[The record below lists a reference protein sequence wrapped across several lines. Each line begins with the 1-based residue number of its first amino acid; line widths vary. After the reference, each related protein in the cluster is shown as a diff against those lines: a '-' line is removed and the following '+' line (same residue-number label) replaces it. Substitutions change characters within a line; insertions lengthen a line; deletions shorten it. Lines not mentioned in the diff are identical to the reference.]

1 MTPIVVLTVS
11 RISRSKEA
19 GPADK
24 IRTFVREF
32 HMENQ
37 MNYRSEAEKC
47 SLHAI
52 AHSGQITVLKGPRI
66 AGNENGSQ
74 TIEQAF
80 QALLQQADLLVPP
93 QNRQS

>member
-1 MTPIVVLTVS
+1 
-11 RISRSKEA
+11 
-19 GPADK
+19 
-24 IRTFVREF
+24 
-32 HMENQ
+32 MENQ
-37 MNYRSEAEKC
+37 MEYLSEAEKC

-52 AHSGQITVLKGPRI
+52 AHSGQITVLKGSRI

-80 QALLQQADLLVPP
+80 QALLQQTDLLVPP